1 MMCIMLHY
9 CYFVIYYLFFVIFH
23 GFVLGVVQ
31 QVVIVDYI
39 IGIDKCL
46 KVTESFLP
54 DADSWSVTISEKQTL
69 LTCLLYN
76 N

>member
-1 MMCIMLHY
+1 MHHAALLLFCHLL
-9 CYFVIYYLFFVIFH
+9 FVFGHFSWFRV
-23 GFVLGVVQ
+23 GVVQ